1 MTAIRQVCFKSV
13 TIAGGEEKRRPA
25 ALERPHD
32 GAGAPCYQRG
42 MSESEIPE
50 SDRLGGYPHPRE
62 VADFK
67 GQAEAEQALFDA
79 FMRGRMQHAWLLTG
93 PKGIGKATL
102 AYRMARFVLH
112 YGTPEKARAAGAR
125 DLFVPE
131 DTSVFHQVAAGSH
144 PNLITVRRP
153 WDDKNKKLK
162 TVITVDEVRRIGHF
176 FGLTAGE
183 RGAWRVVVIDSADEM
198 NANAANALLKAL
210 EEPPPNGLFL
220 VLSHQPGRLLP
231 TIRSRCRTLR
241 MTPLD
246 PEEIAT
252 MIAAAEQAAEAQA
265 AGTRKKVTLTPEG
278 ERLMLAHLAEGSVG
292 RALSI
297 AGSGGLALYRELASL
312 LVQLPRIDIAALHT
326 FADKAGKRGADDTY
340 ETMIELLTHW
350 LQRLVRAGAE
360 LDSGP
365 DIVEGEGVAMR
376 RLAAGG
382 SLDRW
387 VEVWEKISQMTARGE
402 ALNTDRKLVILNVFS
417 MLEAVASER
426 AGA

>member
-1 MTAIRQVCFKSV
+1 MTAKRRVRLSLV
-13 TIAGGEEKRRPA
+13 TISDGGAGHDAARRPV
-25 ALERPHD
+25 LPK
-32 GAGAPCYQRG
+32 G
-42 MSESEIPE
+42 MSETEIPE
-50 SDRLGGYPHPRE
+50 SDRLGEYPHPRE
-62 VADFK
+62 TAGFR
-67 GQAEAEQALFDA
+67 GQAEAERALFDA
-79 FMRGRMQHAWLLTG
+79 FMSGRMQHAWLLTG

-112 YGTPEKARAAGAR
+112 YGSAEAARAAGAH
-125 DLFVPE
+125 DLSVPQA
-131 DTSVFHQVAAGSH
+131 SPVFHQIAAGSH
-144 PNLITVRRP
+144 PNLLTVRRP
-153 WDDKNKKLK
+153 WDDKTKKLK

-176 FGLTAGE
+176 FALTAAE

-198 NANAANALLKAL
+198 NTNAANALLKAL
-210 EEPPPNGLFL
+210 EEPPANGLFL

-241 MTPLD
+241 MTPLGLD
-246 PEEIAT
+246 DI
-252 MIAAAEQAAEAQA
+252 
-265 AGTRKKVTLTPEG
+265 VTLIADAEGQAEERANEQRRKFSATPEAD
-278 ERLMLAHLAEGSVG
+278 RPALAHLAEGSAG

-297 AGSGGLALYRELASL
+297 AGSGGLALYKELASL
-312 LVQLPRIDIAALHT
+312 LVQLPRPDIAALHA
-326 FADKAGKRGADDTY
+326 FADKAGKRGAGETY

-350 LQRLVRAGAE
+350 LQRLVRAGAG
-360 LDSGP
+360 LDPGP
-365 DIVEGEGVAMR
+365 DIVAGEGAAMQ

>member
-1 MTAIRQVCFKSV
+1 
-13 TIAGGEEKRRPA
+13 
-25 ALERPHD
+25 
-32 GAGAPCYQRG
+32 
-42 MSESEIPE
+42 MSETEIPQ
-50 SDRLGGYPHPRE
+50 SDRLGDYPHPRE
-62 VADFK
+62 VAGFQ
-67 GQAEAEQALFDA
+67 GQADAERALFDA
-79 FMRGRMQHAWLLTG
+79 FMSGRMQHAWLLTG

-102 AYRMARFVLH
+102 AYRMARFVIH
-112 YGTPEKARAAGAR
+112 YGTPEAARAAGAS
-125 DLFVPE
+125 DLSVPL
-131 DTSVFHQVAAGSH
+131 DSTAFNQIAAGSH

-153 WDDKNKKLK
+153 WDEKTKKLK
-162 TVITVDEVRRIGHF
+162 TVITVDEVRRIAHF
-176 FGLTAGE
+176 FGLTASE

-241 MTPLD
+241 MTPLGTED
-246 PEEIAT
+246 IAA
-252 MIAAAEQAAEAQA
+252 MIADAEREAEARA
-265 AGTRKKVTLTPEG
+265 SNSRKKVTATPEA
-278 ERLMLAHLAEGSVG
+278 ERMQLAYLSEGSLG

-312 LVQLPRIDIAALHT
+312 LVQLPRPDIAALHA

-350 LQRLVRAGAE
+350 LQRLVRAGAG
-360 LDSGP
+360 LDPGP
-365 DIVEGEGVAMR
+365 DIVEGEGAAMR

-387 VEVWEKISQMTARGE
+387 VEVWEKISQITARGE

-417 MLEAVASER
+417 MLEAVANER
-426 AGA
+426 TGA

>member
-1 MTAIRQVCFKSV
+1 
-13 TIAGGEEKRRPA
+13 
-25 ALERPHD
+25 
-32 GAGAPCYQRG
+32 
-42 MSESEIPE
+42 MSETEIPQ
-50 SDRLGGYPHPRE
+50 SDRLGDCPHPRE
-62 VADFK
+62 VAGFQ
-67 GQAEAEQALFDA
+67 GQADAERALFDA
-79 FMRGRMQHAWLLTG
+79 FMSGRMQHAWLLTG

-112 YGTPEKARAAGAR
+112 YGTPETARAAGAS
-125 DLFVPE
+125 DLSVPL
-131 DTSVFHQVAAGSH
+131 DSTAFNQIAAGSH

-153 WDDKNKKLK
+153 WDEKTKKLK
-162 TVITVDEVRRIGHF
+162 TVITVDEVRRIAHF
-176 FGLTAGE
+176 FGLTASE

-241 MTPLD
+241 MTPLGTED
-246 PEEIAT
+246 IAA
-252 MIAAAEQAAEAQA
+252 MIADAEREAEARA
-265 AGTRKKVTLTPEG
+265 SNSRKKVTVTPEA
-278 ERLMLAHLAEGSVG
+278 ERMQLAYLSEGSLG

-312 LVQLPRIDIAALHT
+312 LVQLPRPDIAALHA

-350 LQRLVRAGAE
+350 LQRLVRAGAG
-360 LDSGP
+360 LDPGP
-365 DIVEGEGVAMR
+365 DIVEGEGAAMR

-387 VEVWEKISQMTARGE
+387 VEVWEKISQITARGE

-426 AGA
+426 TGA

>member
-1 MTAIRQVCFKSV
+1 
-13 TIAGGEEKRRPA
+13 
-25 ALERPHD
+25 
-32 GAGAPCYQRG
+32 
-42 MSESEIPE
+42 MSETEIPQ
-50 SDRLGGYPHPRE
+50 SDRLGDYPHPRE
-62 VADFK
+62 VAGFQ
-67 GQAEAEQALFDA
+67 GQADAERALFDA
-79 FMRGRMQHAWLLTG
+79 FMSGRMQHAWLLTG

-112 YGTPEKARAAGAR
+112 YGTPEAARAAGAS
-125 DLFVPE
+125 DLSVPL
-131 DTSVFHQVAAGSH
+131 DSTAFNQIAAGSH

-153 WDDKNKKLK
+153 WDEKTKKLK
-162 TVITVDEVRRIGHF
+162 TVITVDEVRRIAHF
-176 FGLTAGE
+176 FGLTASE

-241 MTPLD
+241 MTPLGTED
-246 PEEIAT
+246 IAA
-252 MIAAAEQAAEAQA
+252 MIADAEREAEARA
-265 AGTRKKVTLTPEG
+265 SNSRKKVTATPEA
-278 ERLMLAHLAEGSVG
+278 ERMQLAYLSEGSLG

-312 LVQLPRIDIAALHT
+312 LAQLPRPDIAALHA

-350 LQRLVRAGAE
+350 LQRLVRAGAG
-360 LDSGP
+360 LDPGP
-365 DIVEGEGVAMR
+365 DIVEGEGAAMR

-382 SLDRW
+382 SPDRW
-387 VEVWEKISQMTARGE
+387 VEVWEKISQITARGE

-417 MLEAVASER
+417 MLEAVANER
-426 AGA
+426 TGA

>member
-1 MTAIRQVCFKSV
+1 
-13 TIAGGEEKRRPA
+13 
-25 ALERPHD
+25 
-32 GAGAPCYQRG
+32 
-42 MSESEIPE
+42 MSETEIPQ
-50 SDRLGGYPHPRE
+50 SDRLGDYPHPRE
-62 VADFK
+62 VAGFQ
-67 GQAEAEQALFDA
+67 GQADAERALFDA
-79 FMRGRMQHAWLLTG
+79 FMSGRMQHAWLLTG

-112 YGTPEKARAAGAR
+112 YGTPEAARAAGAS
-125 DLFVPE
+125 DLSVPL
-131 DTSVFHQVAAGSH
+131 DSTAFNQIAAGSH

-153 WDDKNKKLK
+153 WDEKTKKLK
-162 TVITVDEVRRIGHF
+162 TVITVDEVRRIAHF
-176 FGLTAGE
+176 FGLTASE

-241 MTPLD
+241 MTPLGTED
-246 PEEIAT
+246 IAA
-252 MIAAAEQAAEAQA
+252 MIADAEREAEARA
-265 AGTRKKVTLTPEG
+265 SNSRKKVTATPEA
-278 ERLMLAHLAEGSVG
+278 ERMQLAYLSEGSLG

-312 LVQLPRIDIAALHT
+312 LAQLPRPDIAALHA

-350 LQRLVRAGAE
+350 LQRLVRAGAG
-360 LDSGP
+360 LDPGP
-365 DIVEGEGVAMR
+365 DIVEGEGAAMR

-387 VEVWEKISQMTARGE
+387 VEVWEKISQITARGE

-417 MLEAVASER
+417 MLEAVANER
-426 AGA
+426 TGA

>member
-1 MTAIRQVCFKSV
+1 
-13 TIAGGEEKRRPA
+13 
-25 ALERPHD
+25 
-32 GAGAPCYQRG
+32 
-42 MSESEIPE
+42 
-50 SDRLGGYPHPRE
+50 
-62 VADFK
+62 
-67 GQAEAEQALFDA
+67 
-79 FMRGRMQHAWLLTG
+79 
-93 PKGIGKATL
+93 
-102 AYRMARFVLH
+102 
-112 YGTPEKARAAGAR
+112 
-125 DLFVPE
+125 
-131 DTSVFHQVAAGSH
+131 
-144 PNLITVRRP
+144 
-153 WDDKNKKLK
+153 
-162 TVITVDEVRRIGHF
+162 
-176 FGLTAGE
+176 
-183 RGAWRVVVIDSADEM
+183 
-198 NANAANALLKAL
+198 
-210 EEPPPNGLFL
+210 
-220 VLSHQPGRLLP
+220 
-231 TIRSRCRTLR
+231 

-365 DIVEGEGVAMR
+365 DIVEGEGAAMR